1 MRTRH
6 AFWIGLLLLAP
17 SLRAEPLL
25 TIEAGTGGV
34 VSLTREQFTALPQ
47 HRLTTKT
54 PWTEGMHSYQG
65 MLLRDLLNQ
74 AGLKTPEVWAV
85 ALNDYAASIPREDAD
100 RYPVLVAAEQDG
112 AALTVR
118 NKGPLWI
125 IYPLSDF
132 PELDKERYHSRMV
145 WQVKRLEAR

>member
-1 MRTRH
+1 MRTLH

-17 SLRAEPLL
+17 SLWAEPLL
-25 TIEAGTGGV
+25 TINGGGEPL
-34 VSLTREQFTALPQ
+34 SLTREQFSALPQ
-47 HRLTTKT
+47 HSVKTKT
-54 PWTEGMHSYQG
+54 PWTEGVHSYKG
-65 MLLRDLLNQ
+65 VLLRDLLNQ
-74 AGLKTPEVWAV
+74 AGVKTPEVWVV
-85 ALNDYAASIPREDAD
+85 ALNDYAASIPKEDAD

-118 NKGPLWI
+118 SKGPLWI

-145 WQVKRLEAR
+145 WQVKRLEVR